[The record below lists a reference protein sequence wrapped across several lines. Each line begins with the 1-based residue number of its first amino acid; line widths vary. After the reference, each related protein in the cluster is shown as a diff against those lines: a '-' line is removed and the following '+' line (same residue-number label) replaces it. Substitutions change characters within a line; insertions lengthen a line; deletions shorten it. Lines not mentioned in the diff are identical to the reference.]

1 MKNYLIAIAATAFA
15 VTGCT
20 QQPAQVAQ
28 AAQESNDGMAKSCV
42 ASAVDFG
49 TGNAASATIT
59 MTNDGWCA
67 LHVKDKG
74 GEPFKF
80 GLVKTKPQHGYI
92 FIQKIGGETRIEYT
106 AENRYVG
113 ADKYSVAL
121 VSNQSGT
128 PDSTI
133 QVAVTVNRGEGVAP
147 PAPEPTTPTPRS
159 TAPARQSTRH

>member
-49 TGNAASATIT
+49 TGNAASATIN

-74 GEPFKF
+74 GELDLTRDTAVLHWDKTELTRGGGELHGVRFESIRGTAVACRLI
-80 GLVKTKPQHGYI
+80 GLVGGRQHTGLEENVRWHWGAVTDG
-92 FIQKIGGETRIEYT
+92 QACEVRCGCVWRSIGG
-106 AENRYVG
+106 
-113 ADKYSVAL
+113 
-121 VSNQSGT
+121 
-128 PDSTI
+128 
-133 QVAVTVNRGEGVAP
+133 
-147 PAPEPTTPTPRS
+147 
-159 TAPARQSTRH
+159 